1 MARCPGKGKQ
11 YTAEYNALTEM
22 IEDLCNAL
30 PIDDLL
36 PKMIAKRV
44 ITFQDKAEIRA
55 ERTNRDKVELF
66 ISKLTGEM
74 DCGVNERFYKFI
86 DVMKESPKCDFLVK
100 RMEKWISHYTAAVR
114 SSHVGGT
121 SPPMSAG
128 KNTIAF
134 LVSIF
139 NHIVTNFKKLHGQT
153 CYSYVLISWF
163 SQAYAFLPV
172 FSSK

>member
-1 MARCPGKGKQ
+1 MARCPEEGKQ

-22 IEDLCNAL
+22 TEDLCNAL

-74 DCGVNERFYKFI
+74 ISGENKRFYKVI
-86 DVMKESPKCDFLVK
+86 NEVMKESPKCDFLVK
-100 RMEKWISHYTAAVR
+100 RMKKWIGHYTAAW
-114 SSHVGGT
+114 SSHEGGT

-128 KNTIAF
+128 KNTI
-134 LVSIF
+134 
-139 NHIVTNFKKLHGQT
+139 T
-153 CYSYVLISWF
+153 
-163 SQAYAFLPV
+163 
-172 FSSK
+172 SKSCQYI